1 MSNKDLIYI
10 GKRSKLLN
18 SLYPLLPKGEI
29 ISFKTAFKSHLKNKF
44 KNKKLILFSLPE
56 KCNINE

>member
-29 ISFKTAFKSHLKNKF
+29 ISFKNAFKSHLKNKF
-44 KNKKLILFSLPE
+44 KNK
-56 KCNINE
+56 INFIFPTREM